1 MDRKRHIAIVAGLLA
16 LSCVVQLLLIRRATV
31 PALDAVGFVEIAQRI
46 DAQGFLATIRHEREQ
61 PLFPAWVWLVHEGL
75 ERTAGPARASWA
87 ASVQLAAAIP
97 LVLAVVPVYFLSL
110 GLVGPA
116 PAAAGS
122 LFFCL
127 LPEVSRLGAD
137 GLGDGLH
144 LLLFCLAFWAVV
156 VYLARPVP
164 CQSPRNGLRVT
175 AFMRSGAGRS
185 PMWLVVAG
193 TLAALAV
200 LVRAEALVLP
210 AVLVVAL
217 LAFRLRARRR
227 RPWSAL
233 ATALGCLALGGGL
246 VFGPYLAAV
255 GANSPRAAVARI
267 LGRYEPEDQAES
279 PGPASAIGA
288 TGASVWRLADD
299 EPMSFAPKET
309 TVSLRRRGY
318 AAATIELA
326 EESAEAFGYVIGALA
341 LFGVWRLRRQLVR
354 PVDRFAQI
362 YCLLFA
368 SAVLHFAANE
378 GYVSARHLL
387 TLVVIGVGPA
397 GYGAIALGTWIGGR
411 NPAAA
416 PDEAPSGPKRGQVPL
431 AGTARSGL
439 RTSWGCAFSP
449 SRIAWATVLAAAAVC
464 FVEAVEP
471 LHASRLGHRLAAE
484 WLAREAAP
492 GLVIDTRGWTGLY
505 SGRTTCRYD
514 DGRAAFGHPQLAY
527 VVLERRELEYASR
540 RSRTIARLLDV
551 AARPVAAFPDPKR
564 GHRRQHSV
572 VVYRWEAD
580 RFRRWIAGQSQ
591 GRPTRE
597 NQHARARSHVPR
609 ERL

>member
-210 AVLVVAL
+210 AALVVAL

-233 ATALGCLALGGGL
+233 ATALGCLALGLSRGRGGEL
-246 VFGPYLAAV
+246 SAHGRGTDSGTL
-255 GANSPRAAVARI
+255 RA
-267 LGRYEPEDQAES
+267 GR
-279 PGPASAIGA
+279 
-288 TGASVWRLADD
+288 
-299 EPMSFAPKET
+299 
-309 TVSLRRRGY
+309 
-318 AAATIELA
+318 
-326 EESAEAFGYVIGALA
+326 
-341 LFGVWRLRRQLVR
+341 
-354 PVDRFAQI
+354 
-362 YCLLFA
+362 
-368 SAVLHFAANE
+368 
-378 GYVSARHLL
+378 
-387 TLVVIGVGPA
+387 
-397 GYGAIALGTWIGGR
+397 
-411 NPAAA
+411 
-416 PDEAPSGPKRGQVPL
+416 
-431 AGTARSGL
+431 
-439 RTSWGCAFSP
+439 P
-449 SRIAWATVLAAAAVC
+449 SRIAGSRVGDRGNRRERVAAGRRRADV
-464 FVEAVEP
+464 VRP
-471 LHASRLGHRLAAE
+471 QGNDGQPPASRLRGGNDRACRGVGRSVRIRDRGVGPIWSVATATAA
-484 WLAREAAP
+484 RP
-492 GLVIDTRGWTGLY
+492 
-505 SGRTTCRYD
+505 
-514 DGRAAFGHPQLAY
+514 
-527 VVLERRELEYASR
+527 SR
-540 RSRTIARLLDV
+540 RSVRADLLLAVRLGGASLRGQRRVRECPAPVDLGGDRSRPGRIRGDRARHVDRRPESGRCARRSTIRPQKGAGPTCRHGPKRASHELGPRPFSFADRVGHRFGGRGRVLRRGGRAVARKPAGPPPGGRVAGPRGGARAGNRHPRLDRLVLGPNDLPVRRRPSRVRPSPVGLRGPGTTGVGVRKPPQPDDRASARRRGPARRHVSRPQARSPTAALGGRVSVGGGPFPAVDRRPIARTSN
-551 AARPVAAFPDPKR
+551 
-564 GHRRQHSV
+564 RR
-572 VVYRWEAD
+572 E
-580 RFRRWIAGQSQ
+580 
-591 GRPTRE
+591 PTCPSPF
-597 NQHARARSHVPR
+597 ARSSR
-609 ERL
+609 ASLRRFA